1 MPHFIQMLTVD
12 DTENHSLVQ
21 RAYNDF
27 NRDAA
32 FQARRL
38 KFSASSGMSSPGA
51 DVQRRI
57 PFHRSSRETL
67 AANGDRWGS
76 SMQEI
81 VR

>member
-12 DTENHSLVQ
+12 DKENHSLVQ

-32 FQARRL
+32 VQARRPKL
-38 KFSASSGMSSPGA
+38 STSYGMSSPGA
-51 DVQRRI
+51 EVQRRI
-57 PFHRSSRETL
+57 SFHRTSRETL

-81 VR
+81 VW

>member
-12 DTENHSLVQ
+12 DNENHSLVQ

-27 NRDAA
+27 NRDVA

-38 KFSASSGMSSPGA
+38 KFSSSYGMSSPGA
-51 DVQRRI
+51 DVQRRF

-81 VR
+81 VW